1 MLQTERGAGATN
13 RSDLTINRSAL
24 INTRS
29 ELAEKDATTLTEENS
44 SEGQNDNCPYFRVPA
59 CISVNE
65 FPESLSCGGMNI
77 LKKHQMGN
85 VTDVVNHC
93 SSSEN
98 GHLCKSKNMSKSNY
112 VELHPRQIQSSDGK
126 HTRLGDERRVHF
138 KLSRK
143 TFRNRVLAK
152 YKENQNNGNTRNN
165 DFFSTPESNTT
176 SPYSCTR
183 W

>member
-1 MLQTERGAGATN
+1 MLQTEHGAGATN
-13 RSDLTINRSAL
+13 RSDLTVNPSAL
-24 INTRS
+24 INTSS
-29 ELAEKDATTLTEENS
+29 EFAGKEKETVSLRKYDS
-44 SEGQNDNCPYFRVPA
+44 SEGQNDDNCPYFRVPV
-59 CISVNE
+59 CISAI
-65 FPESLSCGGMNI
+65 ESLSCGGRNI

-85 VTDVVNHC
+85 VTDVVNDC
-93 SSSEN
+93 PSSVN
-98 GHLCKSKNMSKSNY
+98 GKFSKSISKSKGNY

-126 HTRLGDERRVHF
+126 HTRLGDERRVNF

-152 YKENQNNGNTRNN
+152 YKENQNNGNAKNH
-165 DFFSTPESNTT
+165 DFLSIPESCTT